1 MSRDYEKVF
10 FRLVYSLK
18 EHKNNT
24 IILGAG
30 CSLSSS
36 TINDISFK
44 GLMEKCLY
52 KHGVY
57 SVNRSDWY
65 ALYKEFVNIV
75 WEGKGKRER
84 EDLLKGIFTDLIPSD
99 GYRYLRLLVEC
110 GYISTIITTNVD
122 MLLEQCF
129 ENLSYRKRIGNNDY
143 TVIGDNPS
151 FDLIKAHGD
160 IENGELRFSPDELM
174 KLPDNLQKDITEKTK
189 GLVIVVG
196 YRGQDVGF
204 MNSLNSSQEYAAY
217 WADINELDITDS
229 YTIKPVTNFMHSR
242 NSENNYLHG
251 GEYGNFDNL
260 MKRIYSFIFI
270 PDYSQNIKYKE
281 LLIGTEWLDTT
292 IVNMLKLYDRIYELF
307 LNILEIS
314 QNEQKK
320 LCSKDCADAD
330 NDTVYY
336 NEYLHSYLYFF
347 NTQKLPSNLLHIP
360 NNELDALLLGVSLDI
375 KVKSSY
381 YKLDS
386 HILIENIKNEFNSN
400 EHFPTV
406 DNYFWQAVE
415 KIVCYEKSVNNKIS
429 INMRNKLEVTSYNI
443 PVNELNELTGVIDF
457 MSLFVPF
464 QRKTAFSNSDVQRLR
479 QILCNKYDD
488 ITFNT
493 NKILINI
500 GQINYE
506 DAKELGKIYAKELT
520 DIQKPKTKH
529 IRDQK
534 WIVLDS
540 KWVELELVSD
550 MSSDLIEESDYTLYK
565 KCKKKAQISSSN
577 FVKLTNP
584 FGMKSN
590 IYTNLHLNIDLN
602 EFAESQYPA
611 MFIVGTSG
619 RGKTV
624 ALQNFIQQ
632 SEKSQ
637 GRTNCIILS
646 PKNSMI
652 DKYGLEMFLDIK
664 ISDATVADILKNINA
679 AFELRNE
686 KLFFIFDGL
695 NEISNI
701 PSEQEKSY
709 RKLLELAENIYLE
722 ECANI
727 KLIISCRESVYHKY
741 VSSTNLRLN
750 PLFFYNNY
758 HRAGINEKD
767 SDAAYRISSLLP
779 SDKQKLLSHYGIDS
793 GKMCYS
799 NKAHEIYDYIF
810 NNDVTPL
817 FIAIVGEAMQSPYG
831 RDMIA
836 RGQDVYDVFSDLM
849 ISRLKDIDF
858 YVAMKIIYS
867 YFDLLIKYRKSDIE
881 VTTFKLLDILPLEF
895 HKEFNDIIFKM
906 KDVNILANDNS
917 SLKRI
922 KFSHDQIEETFF
934 KKYIIEFG
942 DNDIDFFD
950 SIMELSKKNVIYQRG
965 FLKYFIYL
973 IDENK
978 LAKFKDLSLQLIT
991 TNFYYLSNI
1000 VVESLSFSNT
1010 LDEDFRFLFDESDI
1024 NSSQQMYRIIIW
1036 GIENSL
1042 PTYPLH
1048 NFDLEKVIDSLLN
1061 FKNSIV
1067 LKSDTA
1073 SLYYFKSKIFYYKGE
1088 YKQALEYV
1096 ENAISFVPEKNHMLQ
1111 SAINIHKAIIFM
1123 EQGYSK
1129 QSINIF
1135 KEEFAYFKKLDD
1147 FDRMVEIGIELGRA
1161 MNHSGQ
1167 TSETLAL
1174 YDELLN
1180 DNREIK
1186 DMNVIAKLYER
1197 KANVIDHIIYHLL
1210 QFGTIP
1216 VESLDNKTLT
1226 TIEALFKESENL
1238 YKKSIDLL
1246 QKINDM
1252 FTYTGVTPELINIYT
1267 CISSVFKKDY
1277 STECQKMIDDTD
1289 QLFMRI
1295 STPFQADYYLA
1306 KSYFY
1311 EYKGDLHNAEKY
1323 IETAIENASEL
1334 GIQNKIAKSNS
1345 CYAHFAIRCL
1355 QKYPTDI
1362 RRKKWIK
1369 DGMERLDMAIK
1380 YYQQYTVTSDNISLE
1395 DDIALKKQIESIY

>member
-18 EHKNNT
+18 EQKNNT

-36 TINDISFK
+36 TINDISFR
-44 GLMEKCLY
+44 GLMERCLY
-52 KHGVY
+52 NHGVY
-57 SVNRSDWY
+57 SVNRADWY
-65 ALYKEFVNIV
+65 TLYKEFVNIV
-75 WEGKGKRER
+75 WEGKGKKER

-99 GYRYLRLLVEC
+99 GYRYLRLLVEH
-110 GYISTIITTNVD
+110 GYITTIITTNVD

-129 ENLSYRKRIGNNDY
+129 EGLSYRKRVGDNDY
-143 TVIGDNPS
+143 TIIGDNPS

-160 IENGELRFSPDELM
+160 IENGRLRFSPDELM

-196 YRGQDVGF
+196 YRGQDAGF
-204 MNSLNSSQEYAAY
+204 MNSLNFSEEYAAY
-217 WADINELDITDS
+217 WADINELDVTDP

-251 GEYGNFDNL
+251 REYGNFDNL
-260 MKRIYSFIFI
+260 MKRIYSFIFT
-270 PDYSQNIKYKE
+270 PNYSQNIKYKE
-281 LLIGTEWLDTT
+281 LLIGREWLDST
-292 IVNMLKLYDRIYELF
+292 IVDMLKFYDRIYELF
-307 LNILEIS
+307 LSILEIS
-314 QNEQKK
+314 KKEQQK
-320 LCSKDCADAD
+320 LCGKDYTDD
-330 NDTVYY
+330 DYY

-386 HILIENIKNEFNSN
+386 HILIENIKKEYNSN

-406 DNYFWQAVE
+406 DDYFWQAVE
-415 KIVCYEKSVNNKIS
+415 KVVCYENSVNDKIS

-464 QRKTAFSNSDVQRLR
+464 QRKVTFTNSDVQRLR
-479 QILCNKYDD
+479 QILCNKYND

-500 GQINYE
+500 GQINFE
-506 DAKELGKIYAKELT
+506 DAKELEKLYAKELT
-520 DIQKPKTKH
+520 DIQEPKTKH

-540 KWVELELVSD
+540 KWIELELVSD
-550 MSSDLIEESDYTLYK
+550 ISNSLIEEDDYTLYK
-565 KCKKKAQISSSN
+565 KCKKRAQISSSN
-577 FVKLTNP
+577 FKKLSNP
-584 FGMKSN
+584 FGVKSN
-590 IYTNLHLNIDLN
+590 VYTNLYLNTDLN
-602 EFAESQYPA
+602 EFAVSQYSA

-632 SEKSQ
+632 TEKKQ
-637 GRTNCIILS
+637 GKINCIIQS
-646 PKNSMI
+646 PKNSVI
-652 DKYGLEMFLDIK
+652 DKYGLEMFLDMNIN
-664 ISDATVADILKNINA
+664 DANAANVLKNIDA
-679 AFELRNE
+679 AFGLREE

-695 NEISNI
+695 NEISSI
-701 PSEQEKSY
+701 ASEQENHYK
-709 RKLLELAENIYLE
+709 KLLELAENIYLE
-722 ECANI
+722 KCSNI

-741 VSSTNLRLN
+741 VSSTNLHLN
-750 PLFFYNNY
+750 PLFFYN
-758 HRAGINEKD
+758 HHAVKGINEKET
-767 SDAAYRISSLLP
+767 DAAYRITSLLP
-779 SDKQKLLSHYGIDS
+779 SDKQKLIAHYGIDLKEMS
-793 GKMCYS
+793 YS
-799 NKAHEIYDYIF
+799 NKAHDIYENII

-817 FIAIVGEAMQSPYG
+817 FIAIVGKTMQSSYG

-836 RGQDVYDVFSDLM
+836 RGQDVYDIFSDLM
-849 ISRLKDIDF
+849 ISQLENVDF
-858 YVAMKIIYS
+858 YVATKIIYS
-867 YFDLLIKYRKSDIE
+867 YFDLLIRYRKSDIE
-881 VTTFKLLDILPLEF
+881 VTTFKLLDILPLKL
-895 HKEFNDIIFKM
+895 HKDFNEIIFKM

-917 SLKRI
+917 SLRRI

-934 KKYIIEFG
+934 KKYIIEYE
-942 DNDIDFFD
+942 NNNIDFFD
-950 SIMELSKKNVIYQRG
+950 KVIELCKKNVIYQRG

-973 IDENK
+973 INEKK
-978 LAKFKDLSLQLIT
+978 LTKFKDLSLQLIT
-991 TNFYYLSNI
+991 HNFYYLSNI
-1000 VVESLSFSNT
+1000 VVESLSFSDT
-1010 LDEDFRFLFDESDI
+1010 LDEDFQFLFDDSDI
-1024 NSSQQMYRIIIW
+1024 NLSQQMYRIIIW

-1061 FKNSIV
+1061 FESKIV

-1073 SLYYFKSKIFYYKGE
+1073 ILYYFKSKISYYEGE
-1088 YKQALEYV
+1088 YRQALKYV
-1096 ENAISFVPEKNHMLQ
+1096 ETANSFVPGKDHILR
-1111 SAINIHKAIIFM
+1111 STVNIHKAIIFM

-1135 KEEFAYFKKLDD
+1135 KKEFQYFKKLDD
-1147 FDRMVEIGIELGRA
+1147 FDKMVEIGIELGRA
-1161 MNHSGQ
+1161 MYHSGQ
-1167 TSETLAL
+1167 TTGTLAL

-1180 DNREIK
+1180 DDRDIK
-1186 DMNVIAKLYER
+1186 DINVIAKLYER

-1210 QFGTIP
+1210 QFGTVP
-1216 VESLDNKTLT
+1216 VECIDKKTLN
-1226 TIEALFKESENL
+1226 TIKILFNESEDL
-1238 YKKSIDLL
+1238 YKKSLNLL
-1246 QKINDM
+1246 KKTNDM

-1267 CISSVFKKDY
+1267 CISSVFQKDY
-1277 STECQKMIDDTD
+1277 SVECKKIIEETD
-1289 QLFMRI
+1289 QLFMKI
-1295 STPFQADYYLA
+1295 STPFQADYYLS

-1323 IETAIENASEL
+1323 IETAIKTASKL

-1345 CYAHFAIRCL
+1345 FYAHFAIRCL
-1355 QKYPTDI
+1355 QKYPTNI
-1362 RRKKWIK
+1362 RREKWLK
-1369 DGMERLDMAIK
+1369 DGKVCINKAIR
-1380 YYQQYTVTSDNISLE
+1380 YYQEYTVTSDNISLE
-1395 DDIALKKQIESIY
+1395 DDIALENKLNQFIE

>member
-18 EHKNNT
+18 EHKDTT

-44 GLMEKCLY
+44 GLMERCLY

-99 GYRYLRLLVEC
+99 GYRYLRLLVEHR
-110 GYISTIITTNVD
+110 YFSTIITTNVD
-122 MLLEQCF
+122 MLLDQCF
-129 ENLSYRKRIGNNDY
+129 EGLSYRKRVGNNDY
-143 TVIGDNPS
+143 TVIGDSPL
-151 FDLIKAHGD
+151 FDLIKVHGD

-174 KLPDNLQKDITEKTK
+174 KLPDNLQKDIIEKTK
-189 GLVIVVG
+189 GLVLVVG

-204 MNSLNSSQEYAAY
+204 MNSLNFSKEYAAY

-229 YTIKPVTNFMHSR
+229 YTIKPVTNFMHNR

-251 GEYGNFDNL
+251 GKYGNFDNL
-260 MKRIYSFIFI
+260 MKGIYSFIFM

-292 IVNMLKLYDRIYELF
+292 IVDMLKLYDRMYELF

-314 QNEQKK
+314 RKEQQK
-320 LCSKDCADAD
+320 LCSKDGIDDA
-330 NDTVYY
+330 NVYY

-406 DNYFWQAVE
+406 DDHFWQAVE
-415 KIVCYEKSVNNKIS
+415 RVVCYEKSVNNKIS

-443 PVNELNELTGVIDF
+443 PLSELNELTGVINF

-464 QRKTAFSNSDVQRLR
+464 QKKTAFTNSDVQRLR
-479 QILCNKYDD
+479 QILCNKYDN
-488 ITFNT
+488 ITFNA

-500 GQINYE
+500 GQINSE

-520 DIQKPKTKH
+520 DIREPKTKY

-550 MSSDLIEESDYTLYK
+550 MSSNLIEEDDYTLYNR
-565 KCKKKAQISSSN
+565 CKKRAQISSSN
-577 FVKLTNP
+577 FIKLSNP
-584 FGMKSN
+584 FGMESN
-590 IYTNLHLNIDLN
+590 IYTNLHLNTDLN
-602 EFAESQYPA
+602 EFSVSQYSA

-624 ALQNFIQQ
+624 ALQNFIRQN
-632 SEKSQ
+632 EKNQ
-637 GRTNCIILS
+637 EQINCIILS
-646 PKNSMI
+646 PKNSVI
-652 DKYGLEMFLDIK
+652 DKYGLEMFLDMK
-664 ISDATVADILKNINA
+664 ISDVTTADILKNIDT
-679 AFELRNE
+679 AFKLRNE
-686 KLFFIFDGL
+686 KLFLIFDGL
-695 NEISNI
+695 NEISNT
-701 PSEQEKSY
+701 SGEQENHYK
-709 RKLLELAENIYLE
+709 KLLELAENIYLE
-722 ECANI
+722 KCSNI

-750 PLFFYNNY
+750 PLFFYNNH
-758 HRAGINEKD
+758 HRVGINEKD
-767 SDAAYRISSLLP
+767 SDAAYRISSLLS
-779 SDKQKLLSHYGIDS
+779 SDKQRLITHYGIDLE
-793 GKMCYS
+793 KMCYS
-799 NKAHEIYDYIF
+799 NKAHDIYDYIF
-810 NNDVTPL
+810 NSDVTPL
-817 FIAIVGEAMQSPYG
+817 FIAIVGETMQSPYG

-836 RGQDVYDVFSDLM
+836 RGRDVYDIFSDLM
-849 ISRLKDIDF
+849 INRLKDVDF
-858 YVAMKIIYS
+858 YVATKIIYS
-867 YFDLLIKYRKSDIE
+867 YFDLLIRYRESDIE

-895 HKEFNDIIFKM
+895 HKDFNDIISKM

-934 KKYIIEFG
+934 KKYIIEYE
-942 DNDIDFFD
+942 DKDVNFFD
-950 SIMELSKKNVIYQRG
+950 NIMKLSQKNIIYQRG
-965 FLKYFIYL
+965 LLKYFIFL
-973 IDENK
+973 IEEK
-978 LAKFKDLSLQLIT
+978 RLAKFKDLSLQLIT
-991 TNFYYLSNI
+991 SNFYYLSNI
-1000 VVESLSFSNT
+1000 VVESLSFSDT
-1010 LDEDFRFLFDESDI
+1010 LNEDFRFLFDESDI

-1061 FKNSIV
+1061 FKSRIV
-1067 LKSDTA
+1067 SKSDIA

-1096 ENAISFVPEKNHMLQ
+1096 EIANSFVSEKKHILQ
-1111 SAINIHKAIIFM
+1111 STINIHKAIIFM

-1135 KEEFAYFKKLDD
+1135 KEEFTYFKELDD
-1147 FDRMVEIGIELGRA
+1147 FDKMVEIGIELGRA

-1167 TSETLAL
+1167 TSGTLAL

-1180 DNREIK
+1180 DGREIK

-1210 QFGTIP
+1210 QFGTVP
-1216 VESLDNKTLT
+1216 VESIDKKTFA
-1226 TIEALFKESENL
+1226 TIEPLFKESEIL
-1238 YKKSIDLL
+1238 YKKSMDLL

-1267 CISSVFKKDY
+1267 CISSVFQKDY
-1277 STECQKMIDDTD
+1277 STECEKMIEDTD
-1289 QLFMRI
+1289 KLFMRI

-1323 IETAIENASEL
+1323 IELAIENASRL

-1355 QKYPTDI
+1355 QKYPTNI

-1369 DGMERLDMAIK
+1369 NGKERLDMAIR
-1380 YYQQYTVTSDNISLE
+1380 YYQQYTVISDNISLE
-1395 DDIALKKQIESIY
+1395 DDIILKNKLNQFIE